1 MKPLAVAFLALQFF
15 FVTHAESLSD
25 SINTIRSVGA
35 EGKGNAQAAKAW
47 KELSKAD
54 ATTLPQILTAMK
66 GVSPVAANWLRSAV
80 DTIASGS
87 KDLPVTELINFIKD
101 HQQAPRA
108 RRLAFELIQSAHPNQ
123 AEKLIPG
130 LINDPSTELRREA
143 VAKVMEEGT
152 RQKDAKQNK
161 SAIKS
166 FRKALNAARDIDQ
179 IQTTTTALR
188 QLNEE
193 VDLPSHFG
201 FLMHWNVIGPFDNTE
216 RSGFEKIFPP
226 EKSIDFGAVYEG
238 KNGKVKWS
246 EFITVDQYG
255 MVDIN
260 KAYPGPGDGLK
271 EVTAYAYG
279 EFKAIEAREAELR
292 LGCKNAWKIWHNGR
306 LIFGRDEYHRGM
318 RIDQYQLNLKLNKGR
333 NTLLIKLCQNEQT
346 QPWTKEWQ
354 FQLRICDSTGT
365 AIHAADRPITPTT
378 GTDNSKSTSKSPRRP
393 RK

>member
-1 MKPLAVAFLALQFF
+1 MKSLAVAFLALQFF

-25 SINTIRSVGA
+25 SINMIRSVGA

-47 KELSKAD
+47 KELTKAD

-226 EKSIDFGAVYEG
+226 EKSIDFRAVYEG

-246 EFITVDQYG
+246 EFITADQYG